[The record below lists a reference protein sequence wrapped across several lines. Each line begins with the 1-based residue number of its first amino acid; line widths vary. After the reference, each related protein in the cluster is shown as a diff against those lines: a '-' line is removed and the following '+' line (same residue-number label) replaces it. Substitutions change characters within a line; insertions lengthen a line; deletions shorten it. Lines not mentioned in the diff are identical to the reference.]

1 MAETTI
7 KTAVTTAATDAL
19 LNDAIGKKWYAS
31 RTFWVN
37 IIAALA
43 LLAQIRYGFIIDSDT
58 QALVLTFVNL
68 ILRKITK
75 DPIVF

>member
-1 MAETTI
+1 MTETTI

-43 LLAQIRYGFIIDSDT
+43 LLAQIRYGFIIDSET

-75 DPIVF
+75 EPIIL